1 MFRRTVEGTV
11 LDFGTTGALR
21 NSNLLMYDRQTE
33 SWWQEVGGEGVI
45 GQYAGTKLEQLYLSI
60 VSWADFKAAHP
71 DGQVLSRPESGRSYG
86 TNPYAGYDRPGS
98 QPFLFRGDED
108 PRLPAVERV
117 VAVERG
123 NDAWAV
129 SFTTL
134 AQQRVVTTTVAGED
148 IVVFWSPGTASALDS
163 GTIARGRDV
172 GTAGIFSPRGPDG
185 NLLTFAPD
193 PDGRIVDAQTAS
205 QWNIFGRA
213 IAGPLT
219 GTQLEPVPGRI
230 GQLWFSWAVYRP
242 DTVVYPATG

>member
-98 QPFLFRGDED
+98 QPFLFRGDE
-108 PRLPAVERV
+108 
-117 VAVERG
+117 
-123 NDAWAV
+123 
-129 SFTTL
+129 
-134 AQQRVVTTTVAGED
+134 
-148 IVVFWSPGTASALDS
+148 
-163 GTIARGRDV
+163 
-172 GTAGIFSPRGPDG
+172 
-185 NLLTFAPD
+185 
-193 PDGRIVDAQTAS
+193 
-205 QWNIFGRA
+205 
-213 IAGPLT
+213 
-219 GTQLEPVPGRI
+219 
-230 GQLWFSWAVYRP
+230 
-242 DTVVYPATG
+242 